1 MNKSTLS
8 EGLEM
13 VYRGCHG
20 KGGNAKH
27 KNLLMSVCLC
37 VFVWKRER
45 EWYNLQCKVV
55 PNHMG
60 LTHITYQNQM
70 QPNHYQLFWVWKFD
84 NMHNDMYHDGFTLF
98 FFLLMVCMYFSSLRN
113 VCALRCQS
121 TGLPMPIHHSIQRIF
136 IFQ

>member
-121 TGLPMPIHHSIQRIF
+121 MGLPMPIHHSIQRIF